1 MVTDKSV
8 AEQMREW
15 IKAEKAHPRYKD
27 VPYDMM
33 CRYILGDLRQEWPDK
48 VEALEQELK
57 ATHIYL
63 ADEKRRRE
71 DAERENQKLKAQV
84 STMQQ
89 SMLKAIENRHEK

>member
-8 AEQMREW
+8 AEQMREL
-15 IKAEKAHPRYKD
+15 AEDFWAED
-27 VPYDMM
+27 
-33 CRYILGDLRQEWPDK
+33 CDLSELNDLADK
-48 VEALEQELK
+48 VEALERELK

>member
-1 MVTDKSV
+1 MTDKSIS
-8 AEQMREW
+8 EQMREW
-15 IKAEKAHPRYKD
+15 IKAEKAHPRYSD
-27 VPYDMM
+27 IPYDAM
-33 CRYILGDLRQEWPDK
+33 CRYILQDLIQEWPYK
-48 VEALEQELK
+48 VEAVERELK

-71 DAERENQKLKAQV
+71 EAERENQKLKAQV